1 MSMPHRRLAVP
12 LFPCAI
18 ALVLLVFH
26 GFYTAGGLPPPREAY
41 RTPFAELGYV
51 LRYLAG
57 QQPDRVIASR
67 RAGTLHLFSAGDL
80 EMQVR
85 GYGAAGA
92 RALAAGARPALDAL
106 KAQGVTV
113 VPVLVPTKLS
123 LYREELPYQSAN
135 ADAGRSRPPM
145 PSPRTLILST
155 SCSPT
160 ACLKRSISTNRFAP
174 FAAHIPI
181 VSFTLRSTITGRRSA
196 PRWQSFR
203 SRAS

>member
-1 MSMPHRRLAVP
+1 

-18 ALVLLVFH
+18 VLVLLVFH
-26 GFYTAGGLPPPREAY
+26 EFYTARGLPAPREAY

-57 QQPDRVIASR
+57 QQPDRVIAAR

-113 VPVLVPTKLS
+113 VPVLIPTKLS
-123 LYREELPYQSAN
+123 LYREELPYSIGKRGRWAQPPTDAQPEDPDFVHQMLTKGIPEAIDLYEPFRDFRRTYPDRLLYGPLDYHWTSLGSAL
-135 ADAGRSRPPM
+135 A
-145 PSPRTLILST
+145 
-155 SCSPT
+155 
-160 ACLKRSISTNRFAP
+160 
-174 FAAHIPI
+174 
-181 VSFTLRSTITGRRSA
+181 VVTI
-196 PRWQSFR
+196 
-203 SRAS
+203 